1 MFRKVKVSHPERF
14 DRKASSDIVRQFQ
27 VAMALMSVIPL
38 LGFVYLM
45 GRATGLEA
53 FVGRRQGAVAVLI
66 VLISLSGMLLA
77 RFLVSNVVRSLE
89 RANAELDKASLMKSS
104 FLRNVA
110 HEAATPLATARN
122 HLEAMRDGLH
132 GPLPQDTEKAVT
144 VSLRQIQRLVRMV
157 GDLLDIAKIEAG
169 TLPLEFERTDLT
181 RLLGEAAETAAE
193 GVPDRRALI
202 RVLADGSPRWVEAAD
217 PDRIVQVLVNLLRN
231 AEKYSP
237 EGSGAEVDVRDA
249 GVFYEIAVRDRGD
262 GVPEAMREKIFEP
275 FVRSTQRRVGG
286 VGLGLAI
293 TRHIVSA
300 HGGRIWVEPNGD
312 RGSAFLFTVPK
323 KAPAGVRAPAHAA

>member
-14 DRKASSDIVRQFQ
+14 GRKASSDIVRQFQ

-38 LGFVYLM
+38 LGFVYLA
-45 GRATGLEA
+45 GRAAGLDV
-53 FVGRRQGAVAVLI
+53 FVGRRQGLLAVGI
-66 VLISLSGMLLA
+66 VMVSLSGMLLA
-77 RFLVSNVVRSLE
+77 RFLVSNVVRALE
-89 RANAELDKASLMKSS
+89 RANLELGKASLMKSA

-110 HEAATPLATARN
+110 HEAATPLATVRN

-132 GPLPQDTEKAVT
+132 GPLPQDADRAAT
-144 VSLRQIQRLVRMV
+144 VSLRQVQRLMRMV

-169 TLPLEFERTDLT
+169 ALPLEFERTDLT

-193 GVPDRRALI
+193 GVPERRALI
-202 RVLADGSPRWVEAAD
+202 RVLADGAPRWVEAAD

-237 EGSGAEVDVRDA
+237 ENSPVELDVRDA
-249 GVFYEIAVRDRGD
+249 GPFYQVAVRDAGD
-262 GVPEAMREKIFEP
+262 GVPPEMREKIFEP
-275 FVRSTQRRVGG
+275 FVRNTQRRVGG

-293 TRHIVSA
+293 VRHIVAA

-312 RGSAFLFTVPK
+312 RGSVFAFTVPK
-323 KAPAGVRAPAHAA
+323 KAPAGVRAHAPAA